1 MFGLGTSELLIILLI
16 VIVLFGAGK
25 LPQLG
30 AGLAKG
36 IKNFRNTMS
45 DDDKSTG
52 NESPDENSKKD

>member
-1 MFGLGTSELLIILLI
+1 MFGLGTSELLIILLL

-45 DDDKSTG
+45 DDEKS
-52 NESPDENSKKD
+52 SKDDPDQTSKKE

>member
-36 IKNFRNTMS
+36 IKNFRSTMS
-45 DDDKSTG
+45 DDDKSAKDDTDA
-52 NESPDENSKKD
+52 SSKKD

>member
-45 DDDKSTG
+45 EDDKPKEDRTSDKESG
-52 NESPDENSKKD
+52 N